1 MPLWAFDQFVV
12 SEVGEEPD
20 LCGDLANVGMRRSE
34 GLKAY
39 VNELEKVVE
48 NFSTDKV
55 YTFCIWGVSQFLDC
69 IRWEA
74 RGIIPGMTF
83 GFSRFGLKAP
93 LTIAIYEMPGEHPDP
108 RHLRSRKRYYLN
120 VAMWSALHPP
130 EGDKLK
136 ELIGLPQSQVEE
148 TESKQSN
155 ALAMWFGILT
165 RSASDWE
172 QVSRQ
177 ASDRPRAASSE
188 SELEVRSEEAVAS
201 HPRPQSSRSS
211 SSPCALEA
219 SEDGPEADEWAT
231 PRLAEEHL
239 ASRPSSGGLLSQLTT
254 SQSFCKEAQ
263 DLLEQLT
270 SAARP
275 PPAQVEDVEADIQ
288 PASPEPPAEV
298 EDVGADF
305 RPTSPEPPAEVEDVV
320 ADFRPTSAEPPAED
334 GSARE
339 DSESA
344 ASQEEAQ
351 DLSEQRTAAVR
362 PPPAQVED
370 VVADFRPTSPEPPA
384 EACKDG
390 SAREDSESA
399 ASQEEAQDLSEQLTA
414 AARPPPAQVEDVVAD
429 FRPTSP
435 EPPAEACKDGSARED
450 LESAASQEEVE
461 DGVADFRPTS
471 PEPPTEDG
479 PAREDLESTTS
490 QEEVEDVEADF
501 QPASPEPP
509 AEDGSAREDLEPT
522 VSQEEAHIQP
532 TSATSPEES
541 DTDSDSSSASSDSES
556 SDSEEESEG
565 DDSSNSSEAPEETGA
580 EAEEHQEEPEEQEQV
595 NSGTLTPIDEGCL
608 TPLELDELQDVE
620 PEVVELSA
628 TAIWKNKILGRP
640 TPSDDRP
647 VAETTPDTASQ
658 RPGAIFPPSAV
669 MQARPLLEPAPAKR
683 ALASLRVSAKELAKE
698 KLQMLQRQRAEGI
711 LYAKMEAPST
721 LQLHR
726 MKSSKAGLIQ
736 MDGTWEQAAMG
747 GSLGKALPLAP
758 LRAKQA
764 PVKEDKNC
772 KTRSKAN
779 AMSKSQ
785 SLPAISPGQRAH
797 AQREAAQARMQGL
810 QVRAFDMR

>member
-1 MPLWAFDQFVV
+1 VSTPSAAPKVLRIHRPPPQQDPRKLAALPSIDVAEAEEGASLAAMTASQGPSRSQQHGDDGTLRCVEAGTVFRAQSAEVQLRAEV
-12 SEVGEEPD
+12 EELRRVNNHMANALQERTAQQKEVERNARLQSIIYQQREEEHAATCQELARRLLETEKPAAPCPAASEVD
-20 LCGDLANVGMRRSE
+20 SYSSSE
-34 GLKAY
+34 L
-39 VNELEKVVE
+39 
-48 NFSTDKV
+48 
-55 YTFCIWGVSQFLDC
+55 
-69 IRWEA
+69 
-74 RGIIPGMTF
+74 
-83 GFSRFGLKAP
+83 
-93 LTIAIYEMPGEHPDP
+93 
-108 RHLRSRKRYYLN
+108 
-120 VAMWSALHPP
+120 
-130 EGDKLK
+130 
-136 ELIGLPQSQVEE
+136 
-148 TESKQSN
+148 
-155 ALAMWFGILT
+155 FGILT

-177 ASDRPRAASSE
+177 VSDRPLAASSE

-211 SSPCALEA
+211 SSPFALEA
-219 SEDGPEADEWAT
+219 SEEGPEADEWAT
-231 PRLAEEHL
+231 PRLADQEHL

-275 PPAQVEDVEADIQ
+275 PPAQVEDVAADIR
-288 PASPEPPAEV
+288 PPSPEPPAEAQDLSEQLTAAAGSLPAQV
-298 EDVGADF
+298 EDV
-305 RPTSPEPPAEVEDVV
+305 E

-339 DSESA
+339 DLESA
-344 ASQEEAQ
+344 ASQEEA
-351 DLSEQRTAAVR
+351 
-362 PPPAQVED
+362 ED
-370 VVADFRPTSPEPPA
+370 VVADFRPASPEPPA
-384 EACKDG
+384 E
-390 SAREDSESA
+390 
-399 ASQEEAQDLSEQLTA
+399 
-414 AARPPPAQVEDVVAD
+414 VEDVEAD
-429 FRPTSP
+429 FRPTSA
-435 EPPAEACKDGSARED
+435 EPPAEAYKDGSARED
-450 LESAASQEEVE
+450 LESAASQEEAE
-461 DGVADFRPTS
+461 DVVADFRPAS
-471 PEPPTEDG
+471 PEPPAEDG

-501 QPASPEPP
+501 KPASPEPP
-509 AEDGSAREDLEPT
+509 AEDGSAREDLEST
-522 VSQEEAHIQP
+522 ASQEEALIQP

-556 SDSEEESEG
+556 SDSEEESEA
-565 DDSSNSSEAPEETGA
+565 DDSSEATEEAGA
-580 EAEEHQEEPEEQEQV
+580 EAEEHQGEAEEQEQV
-595 NSGTLTPIDEGCL
+595 NSGRLTPIDEGCL

-647 VAETTPDTASQ
+647 LAETTPDRASP

-736 MDGTWEQAAMG
+736 MDGTWEQSAMG